1 MAELSHAHNQHAQF
15 NTAQP
20 HAAALHAAPYDMAAD
35 TTMCPAP
42 CSAPCPAPAPQQHG
56 DKTAA
61 FEADATFVCATP
73 NQPPQAQ
80 QPQSSQQPQQPQS
93 SQQPQQP
100 QDDTAERLR
109 VAIGQTAPGT
119 SLRFALDMILAGHM
133 GALICIG
140 DTDNVLAAGDDG
152 FTLDISF
159 TANRLFELSKM
170 DGAIVIDKSLTK
182 ILRANYHLNP
192 SASLPTS
199 ETGMR
204 HRTAA
209 RMSLL
214 TRATVISVSERRQV
228 VALYVNGRG
237 HQLLSVPELMSSVN
251 QLLVSMQSTRAQL
264 DRSLLRLTTLELDD
278 YVTLADIVD
287 TIYLFEVLISVSEQ
301 LEDIIIQLGSEG
313 RTVEM
318 QREEFIGNAS
328 QEYTLLI
335 RDYAKD
341 SSEEN
346 ATRIRAVMH
355 GTANT
360 KLRSA
365 KRVAELLGFENKT
378 EDSIMVPLGLR
389 TLSNVSVVRK
399 GMADKIVD
407 EFGSLQQ
414 LLDDIEQNPSR
425 LDNLGVDNPSI
436 LANSLYRMWGK
447 RA

>member
-1 MAELSHAHNQHAQF
+1 M
-15 NTAQP
+15 
-20 HAAALHAAPYDMAAD
+20 AD
-35 TTMCPAP
+35 TLEDT
-42 CSAPCPAPAPQQHG
+42 
-56 DKTAA
+56 
-61 FEADATFVCATP
+61 
-73 NQPPQAQ
+73 
-80 QPQSSQQPQQPQS
+80 QSTY
-93 SQQPQQP
+93 
-100 QDDTAERLR
+100 QDDTQERLCD
-109 VAIGQTAPGT
+109 AIRQTAPGT
-119 SLRFALDMILAGHM
+119 ALRFALDMILAGHM

-140 DTDNVLAAGDDG
+140 DTENVLAAGDDG
-152 FTLDISF
+152 FQLDISF

-170 DGAIVIDKSLTK
+170 DGAIVIDKGLTK

-192 SASLPTS
+192 SPSLPTS

-204 HRTAA
+204 HRTAS

-228 VALYVNGRG
+228 VAIYVNGKG
-237 HQLLSVPELMSSVN
+237 HQLLPVGELMGSVN
-251 QLLVSMQSTRAQL
+251 QMLVSMQSTRTQL
-264 DRSLLRLTTLELDD
+264 DRALLRLTTLELDD

-287 TIYLFEVLISVSEQ
+287 VIYLFEVLMTASEE
-301 LEDIIIQLGSEG
+301 LENIILQLGSKG
-313 RTVEM
+313 KTIEM

-328 QEYTLLI
+328 QDYTLLI

-346 ATRIRAVMH
+346 AQAIRTIFH
-355 GTANT
+355 KTSNS

-365 KRVAELLGFENKT
+365 KAVAEILGFENKT
-378 EDSIMVPLGLR
+378 EESIMVALGLR

-399 GMADKIVD
+399 GMEDKIVD

-425 LDNLGVDNPSI
+425 LDRLGVDNPSI

>member
-35 TTMCPAP
+35 ATMCPAP
-42 CSAPCPAPAPQQHG
+42 CSAPAPQQHG

-61 FEADATFVCATP
+61 FGADTTFACATP

-80 QPQSSQQPQQPQS
+80 QPQQPQNP
-93 SQQPQQP
+93 QQPQQP

-140 DTDNVLAAGDDG
+140 DTENVLAAGDDG

-355 GTANT
+355 DTANT